1 MDTISLVSSFLK
13 MIFALAIVL
22 GLLFGVMYFVKRFM
36 SQVAPASDNQALIN
50 ILSSRYLGPK
60 SSIIL
65 VEVMDHVIVVGISN
79 QQMTTLACIDNPLA
93 VAEIKAKRT
102 SSPAMNSPAN
112 KIASYISSLNLSS
125 GRQKDKNQK

>member
-1 MDTISLVSSFLK
+1 MDTISYASSFLK

-36 SQVAPASDNQALIN
+36 QQVAPSSDNHALIN
-50 ILSSRYLGPK
+50 IISSRYLGPK

-65 VEVMDHVIVVGISN
+65 VEVMDQVIVVGISN

-93 VAEIKAKRT
+93 IAEIKAKRAQT
-102 SSPAMNSPAN
+102 PVMNSPVD
-112 KIASYISSLNLSS
+112 KITKYISSLNLSS
-125 GRQKDKNQK
+125 GRQKDKYSK

>member
-1 MDTISLVSSFLK
+1 MDSISLVSSFLK

-36 SQVAPASDNQALIN
+36 QQVAPTADNHALIN
-50 ILSSRYLGPK
+50 IISSRYLGPK

-65 VEVMDHVIVVGISN
+65 VEVMDRLIVVGISN

-93 VAEIKAKRT
+93 IAEIKAK
-102 SSPAMNSPAN
+102 SAHSPVMNSPVD
-112 KIASYISSLNLSS
+112 KISKYISSLNLSS
-125 GRQKDKNQK
+125 GWQKDKTEK

>member
-1 MDTISLVSSFLK
+1 MDTISLVSSFFK

-36 SQVAPASDNQALIN
+36 SQVAPAADNRAIIN

-79 QQMTTLACIDNPLA
+79 QQMTTLAHIDDPLA
-93 VAEIKAKRT
+93 VAEIKAKHAA
-102 SSPAMNSPAN
+102 SPAMSSPAN
-112 KIASYISSLNLSS
+112 KIANYISSLNLSS
-125 GRQKDKNQK
+125 GRQKDKTKK

>member
-1 MDTISLVSSFLK
+1 MDTVSLVSSFLK

-65 VEVMDHVIVVGISN
+65 VEVMDQVIVVGISN
-79 QQMTTLACIDNPLA
+79 QQMTALACIDNPLA
-93 VAEIKAKRT
+93 VAEIKAKRA